1 MEIILSII
9 GLIMLVSFYD
19 YFSARNWQQVTS
31 STRNDIVFESRNKEY
46 GAYMIRKNYDKRM
59 LIIFGGLILF
69 VGVAYASLKISQMEG
84 KEKEEEEKIN
94 QTQVKVKIA
103 PVEII
108 IPPPVVPPP
117 PKLEKLV
124 AFLPP
129 VVVDEVVDAPP
140 VTQDDLDKG
149 KISTVDQDGDPDAET
164 GIGPQETPPAEV
176 EVKEEIVAFVDEDP
190 LYPGGMGEFAKFLA
204 ENIRY
209 PETAIELGIS
219 GKCLVGFVVNKNGEV
234 SDVRTLRGVTGCP
247 ECDKEAERVVRLM
260 PKWTPGKVG
269 GKPVKS
275 RYQVPVNYKLAN

>member
-1 MEIILSII
+1 MEITLSII
-9 GLIMLVSFYD
+9 VLISLVSFYD

-31 STRNDIVFESRNKEY
+31 STRNDIVFEYRNKEY

-59 LIIFGGLILF
+59 LIIFAGLCLF
-69 VGVAYASLKISQMEG
+69 VGAAFASLKISQMESG
-84 KEKEEEEKIN
+84 DKKEEDKIN

-103 PVEII
+103 PVEIV

-129 VVVDEVVDAPP
+129 VVVDEVVDSPP
-140 VTQDDLDKG
+140 ITQDDLDKG
-149 KISTVDQDGDPDAET
+149 KISTIDQDGDEDVET
-164 GIGPQETPPAEV
+164 GIGPQEEAPKEV
-176 EVKEEIVAFVDEDP
+176 EHVEEIVAFVDEDP
-190 LYPGGMGEFAKFLA
+190 TYPGGMGAFQAFLVD
-204 ENIRY
+204 NIRF
-209 PETAIELGIS
+209 PETAIEMGIS

-247 ECDKEAERVVRLM
+247 ECDREAERVVRLM
-260 PKWTPGKVG
+260 PRWTPGKVG

>member
-1 MEIILSII
+1 MAITLSII
-9 GLIMLVSFYD
+9 ALITLVSFYD

-31 STRNDIVFESRNKEY
+31 NTRNDIVFENRNKEY
-46 GAYMIRKNYDKRM
+46 GAYIIRKNYDKRM
-59 LIIFGGLILF
+59 LFIFVGLCLF
-69 VGVAYASLKISQMEG
+69 VGIAFASLKISQMESG
-84 KEKEEEEKIN
+84 EKKEEDKIN

-103 PVEII
+103 PVEIV

-129 VVVDEVVDAPP
+129 VVVDEVVDSPP
-140 VTQDDLDKG
+140 ITQDDLDKG
-149 KISTVDQDGDPDAET
+149 KISTIDQDGDPDAESA
-164 GIGPQETPPAEV
+164 IGPQEAPPQEV
-176 EVKEEIVAFVDEDP
+176 EHVEEIVAFVDEDP
-190 LYPGGMGEFAKFLA
+190 LYPGGMGAFSAFLS
-204 ENIRY
+204 ENINY

-247 ECDKEAERVVRLM
+247 ECDREAERVVRLM
-260 PKWTPGKVG
+260 PRWTPGKVG